1 MYNKKISIIKKRL
14 TFCIV
19 IILIGF
25 MNISFAD
32 LASINLRITANLVSN
47 TCVVSAKSKNQ
58 VIDMKTWASK
68 YFDAASTKET
78 PPIKF
83 TIDLENCGPSANMV
97 NVIFSGDRDSKNNQ
111 LFALSQGSTAKNLG
125 ISILD
130 ENYQQIIPN
139 SKTKI
144 PYMLNGKNNVSLI
157 FYAKYVVSGSPV
169 TAGSANSEAT
179 FELEY
184 L

>member
-1 MYNKKISIIKKRL
+1 MQQARNK
-14 TFCIV
+14 
-19 IILIGF
+19 
-25 MNISFAD
+25 
-32 LASINLRITANLVSN
+32 
-47 TCVVSAKSKNQ
+47 
-58 VIDMKTWASK
+58 
-68 YFDAASTKET
+68 
-78 PPIKF
+78 P
-83 TIDLENCGPSANMV
+83 
-97 NVIFSGDRDSKNNQ
+97 IFSGDRDSKNNQ